1 MVYFNFIEQILI
13 SALILVCI
21 GSFSWELSKR
31 FKLVLKGEGTLPF
44 DNIPARLWRVF
55 EEFLLQK
62 KVLQQRFIPGLM
74 HAFVFWGFIAFALIT
89 IDHFFRGYNSALFTD
104 NTRYFYSLAFG
115 IPWSFLVLIGI
126 LYLAYRRFYIRP
138 KYLGEKISYTSGIV
152 AIFISTLMITYMIDA
167 YWIVYDSHPSS
178 LIFKINWWIHAILIL
193 LFLFLIPRSKHLHL
207 VLSPINIFFKSFDT
221 PNHRAVPIDMEGDE
235 EELEKLLTGMGKLTK
250 SQTLDIFSCVECGR
264 CTEVCPANR
273 GGGVLDPKHN
283 FILDLKNP
291 IMETNSVDVVGNIN
305 VEAGWECT
313 SCQACTEA
321 CPVGNEVE
329 KADETRNLQVLV
341 EGNVPQEYQKLFMNL
356 QTTGNTEG
364 ATSSTLSQKLP
375 IYDGTQDF
383 VLWLGCFSKY
393 ALDPKYGDSVISLTK
408 ILDKA
413 KITYGILA
421 KEKCTGEPA
430 NKLGDKLTYNMLMQ
444 ENLETL
450 KEVKKI
456 ITMCPHCS
464 INLGTE
470 YAKYEKIEYE
480 VYHHTEVIED
490 LIKNKKI
497 TVNKNNNDKVTFHDP
512 CNLSRGM
519 NVTKAPRT
527 AINASCSDFKE
538 LDENGKNTLCC
549 GAGGGLW
556 WKKETVGKTHLVRA
570 EQVIE
575 SGSDTV
581 VTGCSFCYGMMN
593 QGLGPLTPQDQKPIK
608 VKDVAD
614 LVAENLS

>member
-1 MVYFNFIEQILI
+1 MFSIIEKIVLSIL
-13 SALILVCI
+13 LMLCLT
-21 GSFSWELSKR
+21 SFSWEVIKR
-31 FKLVLKGEGTLPF
+31 FRIVLKGEGSLPF
-44 DNIPARLWRVF
+44 NNIPSRIMRVIN
-55 EEFLLQK
+55 EFFLQK
-62 KVLQQRFIPGLM
+62 KVLKQRFIPGLM
-74 HAFVFWGFIAFALIT
+74 HALVFWGFIAFSLIT
-89 IDHFFRGYNSALFTD
+89 LDHFLIGFNSELFND
-104 NTRYFYSLAFG
+104 NTRYYYSIIFG
-115 IPWSFLVLIGI
+115 LPWSILVLIGI
-126 LYLAYRRFYIRP
+126 LYLAYRRFYIKP
-138 KYLGEKISYTSGIV
+138 KFLGEKISYTSALV
-152 AIFISTLMITYMIDA
+152 TLFISTLMITYMLDS
-167 YWIVYDSHPSS
+167 YWIINGSHPEIT
-178 LIFKINWWIHAILIL
+178 IFKINWWIHAILIL
-193 LFLFLIPRSKHLHL
+193 GFLFLIPRSKHLHL
-207 VLSPINIFFKSFDT
+207 VLSPINIFFKSFEM

-235 EELEKLLTGMGKLTK
+235 EKLENLLDSMDRLSKK
-250 SQTLDIFSCVECGR
+250 QTLDIFSCVECGR

-273 GGGVLDPKHN
+273 GGGILDPKHD
-283 FILDLKNP
+283 FILDLKDP
-291 IMETNSVDVVGNIN
+291 IMKTHDVNVLGSIN

-329 KADETRNLQVLV
+329 KSDEIRNIQVLV
-341 EGNVPQEYQKLFMNL
+341 EGKVPQEYQKLFMNL
-356 QTTGNTEG
+356 QTVGNTEG
-364 ATSSTLSQKLP
+364 ATTSTLSEKLP
-375 IYDGTQDF
+375 IYDGSQEF

-393 ALDPKYGDSVISLTK
+393 ALDPKYGDSVINLTK

-413 KITYGILA
+413 DITYGILA

-430 NKLGDKLTYNMLMQ
+430 NKLGDKLTYNMLMK

-490 LIKNKKI
+490 LILNKKI
-497 TVNKNNNDKVTFHDP
+497 TVNKSNSDKVTFHDP

-519 NVTKAPRT
+519 NETQAPRT
-527 AINASCSDFKE
+527 AIKASCQDFNE
-538 LDENGKNTLCC
+538 LEENGKNTLCC

-556 WKKETVGKTHLVRA
+556 WKKETQGRAHLVRA

-575 SGSDTV
+575 SGNDTV

-593 QGLGPLTPQDQKPIK
+593 QGLGPLTPPDQEPIK
-608 VKDVAD
+608 VKDIAD
-614 LVAENLS
+614 IVAENLS